1 MKLNELKNENYKKR
15 KRVGRGIGS
24 GYGKTAGRGMKGQKS
39 RSGVSIN
46 GFEGGQ
52 MPLHMRMPK
61 HGFKTIKKFRKV
73 VVNTNFFNE
82 LLEKKIIKEKS
93 KVSLSDLVTLTKSKK
108 NTRLKILLGDKL
120 KSNLTI
126 EAHAV
131 SVNALKE
138 FKRVGGDVNIV
149 NFVKE
154 KSLKDKNKENKS
166 LDKKGKDDNK
176 TSKDKNVSKKNED
189 SSKLLKDKENIKKIK
204 VKSSPNKTSQKIKTN
219 KTREKKPTKKE

>member
-131 SVNALKE
+131 SANALKE

-204 VKSSPNKTSQKIKTN
+204 VKSSSNKNSQKIKTN

>member
-93 KVSLSDLVTLTKSKK
+93 KVSLSDLVTLTKPKK

-131 SVNALKE
+131 SANALKE

-219 KTREKKPTKKE
+219 KTKEKKPTKKE

>member
-131 SVNALKE
+131 SANALKE

-154 KSLKDKNKENKS
+154 KSLKDKNKKNKN

>member
-1 MKLNELKNENYKKR
+1 MKLNELKNENFKKR

-82 LLEKKIIKEKS
+82 LLERKIIKEKS
-93 KVSLSDLVTLTKSKK
+93 QISLSDLVLLTKSKK

-120 KSNLTI
+120 KSTLSI

-131 SVNALKE
+131 SKNALKE
-138 FKRVGGDVNIV
+138 FKRVGGDVKIID
-149 NFVKE
+149 FVRE
-154 KSLKDKNKENKS
+154 KSVRDQKKENKGI
-166 LDKKGKDDNK
+166 DKKLKDNQNKSKTQKISKKKEDDNK
-176 TSKDKNVSKKNED
+176 PSMDKKKVEKSKEKT
-189 SSKLLKDKENIKKIK
+189 
-204 VKSSPNKTSQKIKTN
+204 SPNKNSSIKKTKIK
-219 KTREKKPTKKE
+219 KKLTKKE